1 MGLSNNLQEVSIIQK
16 FDVIVIGGGSAGIGI
31 TASLLKRD
39 SNLRVA
45 IIEPSDKH
53 YYQPAWTLVGG
64 GSFDINKTVKPM
76 LSVIP
81 HKAIW
86 IKLAANGIDPDK
98 KLVILEDASKVLYE
112 QLIVCPGLRLAW
124 EKIEGLQESLG
135 QHGVTSNYRFDLAP
149 YTWALVQKL
158 KTGKAIFTQ
167 PSMPIKCAGAP
178 QKAMYLSC
186 DYWLR
191 NKALNNIEVEF
202 NTAGAVLFGVT
213 TYVPS
218 LMEYVKRYQAKLV
231 FNSNL
236 VKVDGPNQIAYFDV
250 KNTSN
255 EVTQVQKYFDFLHV
269 VPPQMPPDF
278 VKQSSLSDSNGWCE
292 VNPATLQHTRYPD
305 VFSLGDVSSSPNAK
319 TAAAARKQIVVVADN
334 LMALRAGKPLT
345 KQYDGYGSCPL
356 TVEKGKVILAEFGY
370 GNKLLPTFPLDSTV
384 PRRSAWFLK
393 ATLLPWIYWNCMLKG
408 REWLTR
414 CVNN

>member
-1 MGLSNNLQEVSIIQK
+1 MGHSNNLQEVSITQK
-16 FDVIVIGGGSAGIGI
+16 FDIIVIGGGAAGIGI

-39 SNLRVA
+39 SQLRVA

-64 GSFDINKTVKPM
+64 GSFDINKTVRPM

-86 IKLAANGIDPDK
+86 IKQAANGIDLDK

-112 QLIVCPGLRLAW
+112 QLIVCPGLLLAW
-124 EKIEGLQESLG
+124 GKIEGLQESLG

-255 EVTQVQKYFDFLHV
+255 EVT
-269 VPPQMPPDF
+269 
-278 VKQSSLSDSNGWCE
+278 
-292 VNPATLQHTRYPD
+292 
-305 VFSLGDVSSSPNAK
+305 
-319 TAAAARKQIVVVADN
+319 
-334 LMALRAGKPLT
+334 
-345 KQYDGYGSCPL
+345 
-356 TVEKGKVILAEFGY
+356 
-370 GNKLLPTFPLDSTV
+370 
-384 PRRSAWFLK
+384 
-393 ATLLPWIYWNCMLKG
+393 
-408 REWLTR
+408 
-414 CVNN
+414 